1 MAPTA
6 TVTRSQEVTLKIEAP
21 LLDDQ
26 ATSSMQTAALEGNS
40 FWSVTLLRLNT
51 TLRVSSSW
59 SRQQHMDLTKYAWMN
74 IIPHSKNFSI
84 CQTGVSRSGVT
95 NGNVNQ
101 CVIDIDKVIDDGM
114 YRFDIVFS
122 TAKEIARKMV
132 SPPLK
137 NREILPLLLKD
148 PNTVDVCFTF
158 SSDKAHPHIGLWAHR
173 VVLSRFK
180 VFAQLID
187 EEDSHQRLM
196 VKVDSDKDRNKST
209 TTIKAESDTESTRTV
224 TNDPSPAPS
233 IDSRAIII
241 KVDKFPLATF
251 CALLYYI
258 YTDEIDLSV
267 DTDRFV
273 ISVTEVGSLFWCDA
287 DGQIRLRDHHHH
299 HHPVPIQWPPVDLGS
314 SWKLKDVAWDELLE
328 AADFCDQD
336 VKQMA
341 MRYIVDNVEVF
352 FERGKQDPFLTY
364 KEHPDCH
371 EVLVE
376 LMQMKVKKA

>member
-1 MAPTA
+1 
-6 TVTRSQEVTLKIEAP
+6 V
-21 LLDDQ
+21 
-26 ATSSMQTAALEGNS
+26 
-40 FWSVTLLRLNT
+40 
-51 TLRVSSSW
+51 
-59 SRQQHMDLTKYAWMN
+59 
-74 IIPHSKNFSI
+74 HS
-84 CQTGVSRSGVT
+84 TPG
-95 NGNVNQ
+95 
-101 CVIDIDKVIDDGM
+101 VIDIDKVIDDGM

-196 VKVDSDKDRNKST
+196 VKVDSDKDKNKST

-241 KVDKFPLATF
+241 KVDKFSLATF

-328 AADFCDQD
+328 AADLYGVSELRSHCLMGALNGLNEHNAARLVFSCDQD